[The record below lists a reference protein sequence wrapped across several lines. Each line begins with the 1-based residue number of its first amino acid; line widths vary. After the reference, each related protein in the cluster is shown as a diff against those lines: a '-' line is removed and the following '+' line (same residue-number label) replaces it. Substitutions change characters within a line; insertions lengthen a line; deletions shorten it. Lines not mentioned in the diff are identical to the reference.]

1 MPYAARF
8 NYNKDPNDPYKQN
21 GQGGVNIS
29 GVQGADYST
38 NIPGQENQTKSK
50 TSSGNYANIQSYL
63 DANKDQGDQMGQT
76 IASNVESKANEAQ
89 QKVTDY
95 GSKAPSV
102 QAYDPNEAYGNLTK
116 LNDEQKNAYR
126 TYKSTGGYSGPE
138 SYDKVAGYD
147 DTQKIATE
155 AATKAKNAGNEY
167 GQQQL
172 LKDQYNRP
180 NYSAGENKLDQ
191 TLLQNSSGSRQAL
204 EGISQK
210 YSGLD
215 KLFQDTTTNVGNA
228 INQATTQ
235 AQANKQNIAQAEAN
249 QWNTMMSELQK
260 RADET
265 NKQNELL
272 RNKYLT
278 DFRDK
283 NNTLS
288 SDALQMA
295 GLSDGQKL
303 YGLDLGGYIT
313 PDTTVAGVDN
323 VATVDER
330 EKYKALADLV
340 QDPTRTQVTMDGKS
354 INPISFNK
362 AQFDKDI
369 AAKQK
374 YLDDL
379 FGKTDLSGYGGFNH
393 HGGTASANANVNI
406 ANYLKNG
413 DAAISATPSYRSG
426 AQGDDL
432 YRTIDRIQGD
442 DRGTWED
449 QAKIDTVNLAKADLY
464 AKIQQFLNDQKYY
477 DTIKKG

>member
-102 QAYDPNEAYGNLTK
+102 QAYDPNEAYNNVTK
-116 LNDEQKNAYR
+116 LNDEQKNTYR
-126 TYKSTGGYSGPE
+126 TYKNTGGYSGPE
-138 SYDKVAGYD
+138 SYDKVDGYD

-172 LKDQYNRP
+172 LKDQYARP
-180 NYSAGENKLDQ
+180 NYTAGENKLDQ

-249 QWNTMMSELQK
+249 QWNAMMSELQK

-265 NKQNELL
+265 NLNNQKTIAQ
-272 RNKYLT
+272 LT
-278 DFRDK
+278 DDIEKSKNGTISENLMKMSGLKEGTRLFGLDPTKYFRP
-283 NNTLS
+283 NNT
-288 SDALQMA
+288 Q
-295 GLSDGQKL
+295 
-303 YGLDLGGYIT
+303 
-313 PDTTVAGVDN
+313 AGVNN
-323 VATVDER
+323 VATADER
-330 EKYKALADLV
+330 AKYKALADLV
-340 QDPTRTQVTMDGKS
+340 GDPSRTQVTDKAET
-354 INPISFNK
+354 INPVTFNQ
-362 AQFDKDI
+362 AGFDAELK
-369 AAKQK
+369 AKQDWFDELAK
-374 YLDDL
+374 NTTLDDQ
-379 FGKTDLSGYGGFNH
+379 FSFEHNGGQ
-393 HGGTASANANVNI
+393 ANGFAQANI
-406 ANYLKNG
+406 ADYLKNG
-413 DAAISATPSYRSG
+413 SGAISPTFSYDQHHDPITRASDGRWTQQASIDATNG
-426 AQGDDL
+426 V
-432 YRTIDRIQGD
+432 
-442 DRGTWED
+442 RGSLTN
-449 QAKIDTVNLAKADLY
+449 KIEKWLQDAG
-464 AKIQQFLNDQKYY
+464 YY
-477 DTIKKG
+477 NYLKKG